1 MHTCVHTHIHKY
13 THTCTRACTRMHT
26 HPKLMHA
33 SDGTFIYMQYY
44 LTSPHFNFL
53 RQAIH
58 PIRLLTVLWLYTAES
73 HQWETVDS
81 KKVVC

>member
-1 MHTCVHTHIHKY
+1 
-13 THTCTRACTRMHT
+13 
-26 HPKLMHA
+26 MHA